1 MTYIVTDT
9 LFVGNL
15 CLGQAAGIPSEIG
28 NFIRR
33 YADGIPSEI
42 RNTRMAC
49 GDERICSI
57 CWYGAA
63 EIHPVRQV
71 TLQTR
76 LRLPYWPNTESF
88 RAFISD
94 RIVLVDMHVCR
105 NCVQL
110 VSSQH
115 VPTCQY
121 IVTESCMLDGSPP
134 NLLRRSRARFCC
146 CWKKASTACVV

>member
-15 CLGQAAGIPSEIG
+15 CLGQAAGIPS
-28 NFIRR
+28 
-33 YADGIPSEI
+33 
-42 RNTRMAC
+42 
-49 GDERICSI
+49 DERICSI

-71 TLQTR
+71 ILQSR

-94 RIVLVDMHVCR
+94 RIVLVDMDLCR
-105 NCVQL
+105 NC
-110 VSSQH
+110 
-115 VPTCQY
+115 
-121 IVTESCMLDGSPP
+121 
-134 NLLRRSRARFCC
+134 LRRCNMRVHAITRHYTPIHANTRHYTPLHAITRVRTQWLSSCVCMRLHFSNTAN
-146 CWKKASTACVV
+146 STR